1 MKAILTAIGFQAI
14 AAASV
19 MAAEEPALHGKGME
33 LYSWKPKGTNWYFSL
48 IVGLNN
54 RKPVLD
60 IADVEKYAVVGVP
73 ALEKKLSKLAK
84 GERVYWY
91 NLAKEPLPQELER
104 DVRDFCRRVGV
115 ELKIL
120 PPQNRVAG
128 GIAPPITNVPL
139 TSGAT
144 VPYWCAFYITIVPV
158 DHNRSSVNVR
168 SIKPSVADGQEPGV
182 HGGWARHSR
191 DVSPIRQEEENVIS
205 AIAGELRE

>member
-1 MKAILTAIGFQAI
+1 MKAILTAIGFLAI

-19 MAAEEPALHGKGME
+19 MAAEEPALRGKGME

-84 GERVYWY
+84 GERVYWC

-120 PPQNRVAG
+120 PPQNKPTGANSRHGTRSPFGSLGMWASKSWTCWRVS
-128 GIAPPITNVPL
+128 
-139 TSGAT
+139 TSG
-144 VPYWCAFYITIVPV
+144 
-158 DHNRSSVNVR
+158 R
-168 SIKPSVADGQEPGV
+168 
-182 HGGWARHSR
+182 
-191 DVSPIRQEEENVIS
+191 VS
-205 AIAGELRE
+205 